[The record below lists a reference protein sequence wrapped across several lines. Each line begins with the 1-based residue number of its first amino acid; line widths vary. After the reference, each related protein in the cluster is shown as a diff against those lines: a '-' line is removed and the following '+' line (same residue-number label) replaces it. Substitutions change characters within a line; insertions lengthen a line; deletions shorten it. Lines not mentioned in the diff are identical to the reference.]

1 MIKPCNSHFCG
12 KFHHPFWTTTC
23 TRSAHTTQQHSATHW
38 RMSTQELPCPFSRTS
53 CCYSVCLY
61 DPCIPFSIPSLVDT
75 ARFLVHGPRQSNAPH
90 SQWLLCPALVT
101 WLALLVLGHTQAAE
115 TSLALWGD
123 VRWLEIPSA
132 LMLRIWERFLRL
144 TDSKR
149 FIPSMYC

>member
-12 KFHHPFWTTTC
+12 KFHHPFWTTTR
-23 TRSAHTTQQHSATHW
+23 TRSVRTTQQYTGGWHKNCLALFP
-38 RMSTQELPCPFSRTS
+38 ELPAAAVF
-53 CCYSVCLY
+53 VLY

-75 ARFLVHGPRQSNAPH
+75 ARFLVHGPSNAPH
-90 SQWLLCPALVT
+90 SQWLLCPVLAC
-101 WLALLVLGHTQAAE
+101 WLALLVLGHAQAAE

-149 FIPSMYC
+149 FNPNMYC